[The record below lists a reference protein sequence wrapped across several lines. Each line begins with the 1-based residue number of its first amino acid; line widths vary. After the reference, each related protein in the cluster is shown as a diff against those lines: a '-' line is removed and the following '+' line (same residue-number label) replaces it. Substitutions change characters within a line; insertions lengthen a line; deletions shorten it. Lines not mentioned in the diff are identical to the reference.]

1 MHPARN
7 GERFCAAVPQHWVEC
22 CVMPSVSYSKTA
34 AQCNTE
40 LYVRNL
46 MEIISAG
53 LYSAYIYIKGSKNV
67 VKILMTLKRL
77 LVKIL
82 LSFRM
87 ITRQKLTFFFF
98 QTKIQFLINL
108 FSEVHF
114 QRRAQQP
121 IPIRRPS
128 SRMLLIEHQA

>member
-1 MHPARN
+1 
-7 GERFCAAVPQHWVEC
+7 
-22 CVMPSVSYSKTA
+22 MPSVSYSKTA

-98 QTKIQFLINL
+98 QTKIQF
-108 FSEVHF
+108 
-114 QRRAQQP
+114 
-121 IPIRRPS
+121 
-128 SRMLLIEHQA
+128 